1 MYNKKQTGNNFIIKI
16 IGVIK
21 MREVVKLNKRQLYK
35 KLMQDDEAIAKFSI
49 VMVISLITIIIC
61 LVIVINYSNKME
73 GGLADKVI
81 RFHVV
86 ANSDSTQDQLLKQQ
100 VKDEIIAYMEPL
112 LKDSKDIQQTRDIIR
127 GCMPFIKEVAEQVVA
142 DWEKEYS
149 IYVGLDE
156 ANFPAKSYG
165 DVVLPAGEYEA
176 CRVIIG
182 EGKGENWWCVMFP
195 PLCYLDASTGVVPLE
210 GKEQLEQ
217 ELNAEE
223 YNLIT
228 NKSRPYQIRFKLIDK
243 VNALLNPSDYK
254 KIK

>member
-1 MYNKKQTGNNFIIKI
+1 MKKVNK
-16 IGVIK
+16 
-21 MREVVKLNKRQLYK
+21 
-35 KLMQDDEAIAKFSI
+35 
-49 VMVISLITIIIC
+49 ISLIKEIVKQFIKDDRWLLKIGIIMVVIAIIPIVC
-61 LVIVINYSNKME
+61 LALVISYSSSMT
-73 GGLADKVI
+73 GSLADKVI

-112 LKDSKDIQQTRDIIR
+112 LKESSDIEETKYIIEESL
-127 GCMPFIKEVAEQVVA
+127 PLIQEIAEEVIA
-142 DWEKEYS
+142 DWGKAYS
-149 IYVGLDE
+149 VYVGLDE
-156 ANFPAKSYG
+156 ANFPTKSYG

-217 ELNAEE
+217 ELDSEE

-228 NKSRPYQIRFKLIDK
+228 SKSKPYQIRFKIVDK
-243 VNALLNPSDYK
+243 INSLLNPSDYK
-254 KIK
+254 TVK